1 MPSLLGRRRAE
12 PDRTQDPASVR
23 TRRRFARRQ
32 WRRRWL
38 AWKPLLALLVVLA
51 LLAGGA
57 WMVFFSRY
65 LAVQGVMV
73 SGTGLLSANDVRMA
87 ARVPDAQPLARVDLV
102 GIERRVEALAP
113 VADATVTRQWPD
125 QISIVV
131 EERAAVAVVDI
142 GGRIRGMDDGGVIF
156 RDYPR
161 TPRNLP
167 LVKTTGRTGGE
178 ALSEAA
184 LVVSSLPGALAPRVE
199 YLAVVTVDQITL
211 VLRDGRQVLW
221 GSAEESDAKARV
233 LAVLL
238 DEPAKVYDVSVPAQP
253 TISQLDTSPPLS

>member
-1 MPSLLGRRRAE
+1 MPSLLGRRAE
-12 PDRTQDPASVR
+12 HDRTDVPATVR

-38 AWKPLLALLVVLA
+38 AWKQVLALVVVLA
-51 LLAGGA
+51 LVGGGV
-57 WMVFFSRY
+57 WVVLFSRY

-73 SGTGLLSANDVRMA
+73 SGTGLLSADDVRMTA
-87 ARVPDAQPLARVDLV
+87 DVPDGQPLARIDLV

-113 VADATVTRQWPD
+113 VKDAEVTRQWPD
-125 QISIVV
+125 QVRIAV
-131 EERAAVAVVDI
+131 EERVPIAVVDI

-161 TPRNLP
+161 APRDLP

-184 LVVSSLPGALAPRVE
+184 QVVSSLPSALARRVE

-221 GSAEESDAKARV
+221 GSAEESTAKAEV
-233 LAVLL
+233 LAALL
-238 DEPAKVYDVSVPAQP
+238 DEPAQVYDVSVPGQP
-253 TISQLDTSPPLS
+253 TTSQQAPAAPLS

>member
-1 MPSLLGRRRAE
+1 MASLLGRRTERE
-12 PDRTQDPASVR
+12 RTADPTTAR

-38 AWKPLLALLVVLA
+38 AWKQVLALVVVLA
-51 LLAGGA
+51 LLTGGV
-57 WMVFFSRY
+57 WVVFFSRY

-73 SGTGLLSANDVRMA
+73 SGTGLLSADDVRTA
-87 ARVPDAQPLARVDLV
+87 AAVPAGEPLARVDLV

-113 VADATVTRQWPD
+113 VKDARVSRQWPD
-125 QISIVV
+125 QVRIVV
-131 EERAAVAVVDI
+131 AERVPVAVVDI
-142 GGRIRGMDDGGVIF
+142 GGRIRGMDDAGVIF

-161 TPRNLP
+161 APRTLP
-167 LVKTTGRTGGE
+167 LVKTTGRTGSE

-184 LVVSSLPGALAPRVE
+184 LVVSSLPTALARRVG

-221 GSAEESDAKARV
+221 GSAEESAAKAEV
-233 LAVLL
+233 LAALL
-238 DEPAKVYDVSVPAQP
+238 GEPAQFYDVSVPGQP
-253 TISQLDTSPPLS
+253 TTSQQAPAAPLS